1 MKHFRVF
8 LIALISS
15 LTITG
20 ISFIDGKIWNVLFYI
35 IGIISYLV
43 VGVLISFGLLASK
56 KARGE
61 AYAIVF
67 VALSLSCLWVYNL
80 LAKFRA
86 WLLDLPVFVKIIAP
100 CALVLAT
107 IALIIA
113 NCVLESKKKKINA
126 AKISDK

>member
-1 MKHFRVF
+1 MKHFKAF

-15 LTITG
+15 LGITG

-43 VGVLISFGLLASK
+43 VGMLISFGLLASK
-56 KARGE
+56 KARSD
-61 AYAIVF
+61 AYVIVF

-86 WLLDLPVFVKIIAP
+86 WLLDLPVFVKIIVP

-113 NCVLESKKKKINA
+113 NCVLKSKKKKINA
-126 AKISDK
+126 VTISNK